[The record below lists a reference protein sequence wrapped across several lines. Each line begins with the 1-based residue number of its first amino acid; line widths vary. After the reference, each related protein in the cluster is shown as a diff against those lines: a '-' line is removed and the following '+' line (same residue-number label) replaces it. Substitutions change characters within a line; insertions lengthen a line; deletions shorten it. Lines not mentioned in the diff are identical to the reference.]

1 MFNGVAPTSSKPIR
15 QQQQQPG
22 VRKSLKY
29 ESNLESIISAEIE
42 QQAEEAIT
50 DYAKRRLLRSQVRF
64 ESSKPSN

>member
-1 MFNGVAPTSSKPIR
+1 MFNEAKAGGKLIR
-15 QQQQQPG
+15 QQQPG